1 MVTRLRAAHSR
12 GSSRRRRAGRGGGMH
27 TACVPALISSSSRS
41 VALTRCCSTLAPE
54 PDGGPA
60 AAGRFWACARGRFHA
75 RCWPELPVELDRRE
89 LDRRELPVPVAVAE
103 LPEREREDMEPLRGV
118 APRTPRG
125 AGASSRRARTTWR

>member
-1 MVTRLRAAHSR
+1 
-12 GSSRRRRAGRGGGMH
+12 MH

-103 LPEREREDMEPLRGV
+103 LPEREREREDMEPLRGV

-125 AGASSRRARTTWR
+125 AGAYGLCCRSCFHHA